1 MTQQRPL
8 TLNDVHQ
15 HFQLWRTNKT
25 AGKKIPES
33 LWDLVKQ
40 LLENPA
46 YIKRSI
52 IGKTL
57 GISTHQL
64 RNKFPQKFKFKQ
76 NAGSLPTKIKKVFAP
91 APLPLPLSNVMMA
104 SQNTL
109 IIERSNGVKLSITT
123 PTSEQ
128 FSTLIK
134 TFME

>member
-1 MTQQRPL
+1 MEQRKSL

-15 HFQLWRTNKT
+15 HFQLWRTNKP
-25 AGKKIPES
+25 AGMEIPES

-40 LLENPA
+40 LLENPV
-46 YIKRSI
+46 YNKRSI

-57 GISTHQL
+57 GISTYQL
-64 RNKFPQKFKFKQ
+64 RKKFPQKFKLKQ
-76 NAGSLPTKIKKVFAP
+76 KTDSLPAKIKKVFAP
-91 APLPLPLSNVMMA
+91 APLPLSNVMMA

-109 IIERSNGVKLSITT
+109 IIERTNGVKLSITT
-123 PTSEQ
+123 STSEQ

>member
-1 MTQQRPL
+1 MTQQKPL
-8 TLNDVHQ
+8 TINDVHQ

-25 AGKKIPES
+25 SGKKIPES

-46 YIKRSI
+46 YKRCSI

-64 RNKFPQKFKFKQ
+64 KNKFPQKFKLKQ
-76 NAGSLPTKIKKVFAP
+76 NVNSLPTKIKKVFAP
-91 APLPLPLSNVMMA
+91 APLPLPLSNLMLS

-109 IIERSNGVKLSITT
+109 VIERSNGVKLSITT
-123 PTSEQ
+123 PNSEQ

-134 TFME
+134 IFME